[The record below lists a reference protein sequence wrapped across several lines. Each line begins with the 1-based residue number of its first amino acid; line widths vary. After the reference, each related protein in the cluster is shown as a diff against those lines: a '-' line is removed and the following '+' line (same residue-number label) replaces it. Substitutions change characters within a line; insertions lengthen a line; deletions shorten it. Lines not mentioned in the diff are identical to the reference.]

1 MKKAIV
7 LGASSGIGHEV
18 ARLFIAQGWVVGVAA
33 RRIDKLT
40 DLQKLAPERVFTAQI
55 DVTDEAAEASLQQLI
70 ERMGGLDL
78 YFHAAG
84 IGWQNPSLEAEK
96 ELKTME
102 TNAVGFTRLVG
113 CAYRYFANNG
123 GGHIACI
130 TSIAGTKGLGPAPAY
145 SASKAMQNTYL
156 QALEQLAISK
166 HHNIHFTDIRPGFVD
181 TPLLAGNSRL
191 PMLMTTEKVARS
203 ILKAVNCRRH
213 VCVIDTRWAV
223 LTFLWRLIPNW
234 IWRRMKLC

>member
-7 LGASSGIGHEV
+7 VGASSGIGHEV
-18 ARLFIAQGWVVGVAA
+18 ARLLIAEGWAVGVAA

-40 DLQKLAPERVFTAQI
+40 DLQAMAPERVHTAHI
-55 DVTDEAAEASLQQLI
+55 DVTNEEAETSLQQLI
-70 ERMGGLDL
+70 ERMEGLDL

-84 IGWQNPSLEAEK
+84 IGWQNPSLNADI

-102 TNAVGFTRLVG
+102 TNALGFTRMIG

-145 SASKAMQNTYL
+145 SATKAMQKTYL
-156 QALEQLAISK
+156 QALEQLAACK

-181 TPLLAGNSRL
+181 TPLLAGTSHL
-191 PMLMTTEKVARS
+191 PMLMGTEKVARS
-203 ILKAVNCRRH
+203 IIKAINNRRH
-213 VCVIDTRWAV
+213 ICVIDTRWCL
-223 LTFLWRLIPNW
+223 LTFFWQLIPNW
-234 IWRRMKLC
+234 MWRRMRLC

>member
-7 LGASSGIGHEV
+7 VGASSGIGHEV
-18 ARLFIAQGWVVGVAA
+18 ARLLIAEGWAVGVAA

-40 DLQKLAPERVFTAQI
+40 DLQAMAPERVYTAQI
-55 DVTDEAAEASLQQLI
+55 DVNNEDAETSLLQLI

-84 IGWQNPSLEAEK
+84 IGWQNPSLNADI

-102 TNAVGFTRLVG
+102 TNALGFTRMIG

-145 SASKAMQNTYL
+145 SATKAMQKTYL
-156 QALEQLAISK
+156 QALEQLAACK

-181 TPLLAGNSRL
+181 TPLLAGTSHL
-191 PMLMTTEKVARS
+191 PMLMTTKKVARS
-203 ILKAVNCRRH
+203 IIKAINNRRH
-213 VCVIDTRWAV
+213 ICVIDSRWCV
-223 LTFLWRLIPNW
+223 LTYLWRHIPNW

>member
-1 MKKAIV
+1 M
-7 LGASSGIGHEV
+7 
-18 ARLFIAQGWVVGVAA
+18 
-33 RRIDKLT
+33 D
-40 DLQKLAPERVFTAQI
+40 
-55 DVTDEAAEASLQQLI
+55 
-70 ERMGGLDL
+70 
-78 YFHAAG
+78 
-84 IGWQNPSLEAEK
+84 
-96 ELKTME
+96 

-181 TPLLAGNSRL
+181 TP
-191 PMLMTTEKVARS
+191 P
-203 ILKAVNCRRH
+203 
-213 VCVIDTRWAV
+213 TRWQFSSPYV
-223 LTFLWRLIPNW
+223 DDHRKGGPQHPKSCQLSSSC
-234 IWRRMKLC
+234 LCHRHTMGRPHLPLAPYP